1 MNEAQVEALANADA
15 HTSNAGMPTYTELL
29 TVIRDLAAAEGL
41 PAGYANRKML
51 IQAARD
57 ALHKATGE

>member
-1 MNEAQVEALANADA
+1 MNEAKVEAIADADA

-29 TVIRDLAAAEGL
+29 EVIRDLASAEGL
-41 PAGYANRKML
+41 PAGYANRKVL